1 MQSATS
7 TFDEQKP
14 LVWKMGYGHFYDK
27 EYLQANYA
35 KFGKVTLPDVNYF
48 SVPEDPLLD
57 YIKDEFNM
65 AKEKN
70 KRVMITHLTSTS
82 HHPYGI
88 PDTDRPDQK
97 YKELGKGVD
106 DLSKWVNAIG
116 YDDRWL
122 GKILGALDDL
132 GVANETLVVLVGDHG
147 LSIPENGKLPTYYNP
162 NTINNIV
169 PMVFS
174 HPLLPPIKVNSSVT
188 SRDIAPTILDLLAET
203 GSLSGPATKAAQD
216 LTANY
221 EGQSMIRP
229 IRTKGKH
236 DVSNWH
242 FTVVNPGGEQ
252 LTVRDA
258 HHKHWVVTVPVGDAT
273 DVEWQF
279 SADDHGKEVAMDLE
293 FKDFLRNVE
302 HKFGLEAAHW
312 AEEAAFIGRWWVQ
325 ENWRRWR
332 HGPYSRL

>member
-1 MQSATS
+1 
-7 TFDEQKP
+7 
-14 LVWKMGYGHFYDK
+14 
-27 EYLQANYA
+27 
-35 KFGKVTLPDVNYF
+35 
-48 SVPEDPLLD
+48 
-57 YIKDEFNM
+57 
-65 AKEKN
+65 
-70 KRVMITHLTSTS
+70 
-82 HHPYGI
+82 
-88 PDTDRPDQK
+88 
-97 YKELGKGVD
+97 
-106 DLSKWVNAIG
+106 
-116 YDDRWL
+116 
-122 GKILGALDDL
+122 
-132 GVANETLVVLVGDHG
+132 
-147 LSIPENGKLPTYYNP
+147 
-162 NTINNIV
+162 
-169 PMVFS
+169 
-174 HPLLPPIKVNSSVT
+174 
-188 SRDIAPTILDLLAET
+188 
-203 GSLSGPATKAAQD
+203 
-216 LTANY
+216 
-221 EGQSMIRP
+221 MIRP